1 MDDIIAYEQN
11 NAAEVLTIHDALS
24 YCIDRIGRVD
34 LSTIAALAKST
45 REEVLASL
53 SGTIMTQLKAV
64 RHAIDDGMDV
74 PDGVDLADN
83 VVALN
88 TVMPKRVEAKQIK
101 ISIGSPWIPP
111 DVYRDFIIA
120 LIGIKSS

>member
-53 SGTIMTQLKAV
+53 SGTIYFDPERGEFVA
-64 RHAIDDGMDV
+64 
-74 PDGVDLADN
+74 ADEYHDQ
-83 VVALN
+83 AESGP
-88 TVMPKRVEAKQIK
+88 TR
-101 ISIGSPWIPP
+101 
-111 DVYRDFIIA
+111 YR
-120 LIGIKSS
+120 